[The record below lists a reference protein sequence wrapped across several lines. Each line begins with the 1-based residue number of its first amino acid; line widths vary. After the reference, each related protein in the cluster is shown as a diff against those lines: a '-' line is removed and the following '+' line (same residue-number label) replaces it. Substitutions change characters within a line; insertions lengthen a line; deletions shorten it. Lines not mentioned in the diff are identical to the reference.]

1 MRMMMIVVVVVVAV
15 MRKKRSDRSK
25 ILPQPY
31 ELGIMSV
38 FVRSKS
44 FTVDLFQSHGGK
56 IK

>member
-1 MRMMMIVVVVVVAV
+1 MIVVVVVVVAV